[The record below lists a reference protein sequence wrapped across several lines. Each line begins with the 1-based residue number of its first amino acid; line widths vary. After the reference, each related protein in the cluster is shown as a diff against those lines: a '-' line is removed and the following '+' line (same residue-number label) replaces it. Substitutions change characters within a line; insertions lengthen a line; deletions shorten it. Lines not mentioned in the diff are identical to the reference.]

1 MSSAGPG
8 SFSSIFGE
16 ESGKMP
22 ASHQD
27 IADKLL
33 EEGFLLTA
41 LEFHT
46 ELLES
51 GKELKSLKEFF
62 ANSGNFVSPSHALSS
77 PESQSRAV
85 RQISRS
91 ESQGT
96 LDSIDRLTRYSEDT
110 DRREEDRLAVLEY
123 ELRTARETIT
133 QLRSDLQELTKQE
146 QTKTAP
152 GTSDEAEKDQ
162 DEEEFEIKAH
172 EKKFLNYLVNDYLMR
187 NGYKFTAVT
196 FSDEC
201 DEQNFDDWEEVS
213 SYSVGTP
220 TILSIYRNSGFRNLT
235 DRSNLVEAD
244 CQTTPVKVVAEE
256 EWQVLSTER
265 EKLAQEREEL
275 QHQVEAEL
283 KTNTELREDQG
294 GLTLKLEDQESFI
307 SGLRSQLSQ
316 LETEKQTLADRVRE
330 LTKMTSHSHHKPPT
344 EHDLNRPDLE
354 REDGDGASIIDEPL
368 GSPSG
373 SRDPAE
379 HPVFLPKSIEEYI
392 LETYSEIP
400 RPFSELFQ
408 KTFLKKSFPI
418 SINDSSLG
426 HIDISDLLA
435 TTLPKLISNLVLSS
449 RIDIV
454 PLLLH
459 SISCQKDGR
468 TRESLIGVLFNL
480 MKRPDEPT
488 RERILQGLLWLVH
501 QPGWGSK
508 RIEAELLPQCLEQ
521 MNQKY
526 NEKKILVAQ
535 SISVLAGYID
545 RTLRSS
551 LLISMILQLVND
563 KDPVV
568 VIPAI
573 RSLAVL
579 INLVEADDKMEQV
592 YNVVVLSL
600 TNSDTSEEILEEIQG
615 SIMPVLNVWM
625 MKTGQSF
632 RLVESLLGEIENSP
646 LPGSL
651 DDTAAV
657 VEAIESQEKIV
668 RNLRLISGQ
677 MRSVVFS
684 VISKCQ
690 SETSLSENQPDQYT
704 DTFYGEEFHEKS
716 EVFNSLISQDWFQ
729 AWPEYDQMIKYLSRL
744 STFFKTIPPQDTVLI
759 DCSAKLLSFILE
771 LTGSQF
777 SQQKVFPLMESS
789 IARSN
794 GVLSVFCISLMS
806 GEAADPSHAMSLMKT
821 WLVRL
826 AGQDSQTSPLLPFVN
841 FLCRERRQS
850 LVIESLRE
858 SVADPSP
865 EVRCEVGQLLEKVLT
880 AGSDLSESQPAVSR
894 MLVPALV
901 SLTSDPVTQVKISA
915 GPALFSLLRLAWLD
929 WEERERL
936 GLQVSALLEAEEEEV
951 AVVSAHSLALLLSSS
966 EEETRDQL
974 LLPSLCRAAA
984 RSSHTVD
991 TLTSILACF
1000 TVISELQLPGQS
1012 VHYHHNYHLTRII
1025 SLETLLS
1032 GFVLPAMSG
1041 MLETVQIK
1049 FPELQPSVLTLISDL
1064 EASRKISPRGSS
1076 SSGSDLAAVSRKD
1089 KRDSISS
1096 LDPTQSGSDR
1106 MKEKVNKLF
1115 SKQSNIQFWKK

>member
-1 MSSAGPG
+1 MTSAGPG

-16 ESGKMP
+16 ESGKMKG
-22 ASHQD
+22 SHHHQD

-62 ANSGNFVSPSHALSS
+62 ANSGNFVSSSQAQSS
-77 PESQSRAV
+77 PESQSRAG

-110 DRREEDRLAVLEY
+110 DRRDEDRLAVLEY

-146 QTKTAP
+146 QTKTGP
-152 GTSDEAEKDQ
+152 GSSGEGEKDQ

-220 TILSIYRNSGFRNLT
+220 TILSIYRNSGFKNLN
-235 DRSNLVEAD
+235 DRSNLGEAE
-244 CQTTPVKVVAEE
+244 CQTSLVKVVEQE
-256 EWQVLSTER
+256 DWLILSAER
-265 EKLAQEREEL
+265 EKLAEERDDLQQEVETMLSSNTQLREE
-275 QHQVEAEL
+275 
-283 KTNTELREDQG
+283 QG
-294 GLTLKLEDQESFI
+294 GLTAKLEEQEGLI
-307 SGLRSQLSQ
+307 SGLKSQI
-316 LETEKQTLADRVRE
+316 LEVESEKQTLAERVRD
-330 LTKMTSHSHHKPPT
+330 LTKMTSHSHHKPLT
-344 EHDLNRPDLE
+344 DHDLNRPDLE
-354 REDGDGASIIDEPL
+354 REDGDGASIIDEPM

-373 SRDPAE
+373 SRDPGE

-392 LETYSEIP
+392 LENYSEIP

-408 KTFLKKSFPI
+408 KAFLEKIFPI
-418 SINDSSLG
+418 SINDTLLG

-435 TTLPKLISNLVLSS
+435 STLPKLISNLVLSS

-454 PLLLH
+454 PLLLY
-459 SISCQKDGR
+459 SISCQKDAR

-480 MKRPDEPT
+480 MKRPDAAT
-488 RERILQGLLWLVH
+488 RERILHGLLWLVH
-501 QPGWGSK
+501 QQGWASK
-508 RIEAELLPQCLEQ
+508 RIEEELLPVCLEQ

-526 NEKKILVAQ
+526 TEKKILVAQ
-535 SISVLAGYID
+535 SISVLASYID
-545 RTLRSS
+545 PTLRSS
-551 LLISMILQLVND
+551 LLISMVLQLVND

-568 VIPAI
+568 VISAI

-579 INLVEADDKMEQV
+579 VNLVEDEDKMEQV

-600 TNSDTSEEILEEIQG
+600 TNSETSEEILEEIQS

-632 RLVESLLGEIENSP
+632 RLVESLLGEIEHSS
-646 LPGSL
+646 LPQSL

-657 VEAIESQEKIV
+657 VEAIESQERIV
-668 RNLRLISGQ
+668 RNLKLISGQ

-684 VISKCQ
+684 VIRNCQ
-690 SETSLSENQPDQYT
+690 SETSLSENNPDQHT
-704 DTFYGEEFHEKS
+704 DTFYGKEFHEKS
-716 EVFNSLISQDWFQ
+716 KVFNSLISQDWFQ

-744 STFFKTIPPQDTVLI
+744 STFFKIIPPQDTVLI
-759 DCSAKLLSFILE
+759 DCSANLLSFIIE

-777 SQQKVFPLMESS
+777 SQQKVLPLMEAN

-794 GVLSVFCISLMS
+794 GVLSVCCISWTRDKSAL
-806 GEAADPSHAMSLMKT
+806 PSHAMSLMKT
-821 WLVRL
+821 WLVKL
-826 AGQDSQTSPLLPFVN
+826 AGQDTKCSPLLPFIS
-841 FLCRERRQS
+841 FLCKEKRQS
-850 LVIESLRE
+850 LVIENLRE
-858 SVADPSP
+858 CVADPSP
-865 EVRCEVGQLLEKVLT
+865 QVRSEVGQLLERVLT
-880 AGSDLSESQPAVSR
+880 AETDLTDCQPAVSR
-894 MLVPALV
+894 MLLPALV
-901 SLTSDPVTQVKISA
+901 SLTSDPVTQVNISA
-915 GPALFSLLRLAWLD
+915 APALFSLLGLSCLE
-929 WEERERL
+929 WEEKEKL
-936 GLQVSALLEAEEEEV
+936 CLQVTSLLEAEEEEV
-951 AVVSAHSLALLLSSS
+951 AVVSAHSLALLLSCS
-966 EEETRDQL
+966 EEETRDHL
-974 LLPSLCRAAA
+974 LIPSLCRAAA
-984 RSSHTVD
+984 RSCNSQD
-991 TLTSILACF
+991 LLTSLLACF

-1012 VHYHHNYHLTRII
+1012 
-1025 SLETLLS
+1025 
-1032 GFVLPAMSG
+1032 
-1041 MLETVQIK
+1041 
-1049 FPELQPSVLTLISDL
+1049 
-1064 EASRKISPRGSS
+1064 
-1076 SSGSDLAAVSRKD
+1076 
-1089 KRDSISS
+1089 
-1096 LDPTQSGSDR
+1096 
-1106 MKEKVNKLF
+1106 
-1115 SKQSNIQFWKK
+1115 